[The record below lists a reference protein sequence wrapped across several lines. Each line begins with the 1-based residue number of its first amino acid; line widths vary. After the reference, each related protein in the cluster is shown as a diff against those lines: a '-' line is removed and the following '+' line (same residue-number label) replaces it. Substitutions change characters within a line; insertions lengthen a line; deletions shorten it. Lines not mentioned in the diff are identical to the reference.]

1 MSMED
6 LNNLGGG
13 IGDLKLEF
21 DKFVQERCVTAE
33 EEKAEE
39 DEAEVPGFVNQLT
52 EKLLAPAHAGVF
64 LSRLD
69 IKRVAE
75 AIDES
80 LPIKERKKMLEALM
94 RHTVKKDYLRL
105 VFDEF
110 SRHING
116 RILIYK
122 ELGDEF
128 KASTYIFDG
137 YIEKAEKLQKMF
149 NRIVEDFEEIE
160 PTDDPLII

>member
-1 MSMED
+1 MSMSD
-6 LNNLGGG
+6 MGDM
-13 IGDLKLEF
+13 GDLKLEF

-33 EEKAEE
+33 KEKEEEE
-39 DEAEVPGFVNQLT
+39 EAEVPGFVNQLT
-52 EKLLAPAHAGVF
+52 EKLLSPYHSGVF

-110 SRHING
+110 SKHING
-116 RILIYK
+116 RILIYQ
-122 ELGDEF
+122 ELADTF
-128 KASTYIFDG
+128 PASKYIFDADV
-137 YIEKAEKLQKMF
+137 IKAEKTQLMF
-149 NRIVEDFEEIE
+149 ERIIADFEEIE